1 VSEVRI
7 AAEPRSE
14 FGKGAARR
22 IRRAHKVPAVLY
34 GHGGAPRHISLP
46 GHELMLAL
54 KTSNPL
60 FALDLDGHTELA
72 LARDIQRDP
81 VKGHLEHVDLVVVE
95 RGEKVKVAVPVLVEG
110 IVPPGNLLTHD
121 LMELEVEA
129 EATNIPQS
137 IVLDVSALEVG
148 ADVAAKDLTLPAGV
162 VLVTDP
168 EALVISLTPAPTVD
182 QLEAELAQAESDL
195 GVVREVKAEEAP
207 AQA

>member
-1 VSEVRI
+1 MSEVRI